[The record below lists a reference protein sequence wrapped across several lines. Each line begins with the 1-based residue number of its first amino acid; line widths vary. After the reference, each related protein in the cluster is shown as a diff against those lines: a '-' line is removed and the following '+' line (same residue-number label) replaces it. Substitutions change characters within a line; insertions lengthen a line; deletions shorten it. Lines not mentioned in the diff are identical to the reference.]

1 MKFDFQATLVVTVM
15 LPWQQAALHLHV
27 CQVQVVLPWEREV
40 NMCVNVRKD
49 LLATTVKTTL
59 MTVLMQTVRNIKF
72 VLT

>member
-1 MKFDFQATLVVTVM
+1 
-15 LPWQQAALHLHV
+15 
-27 CQVQVVLPWEREV
+27 
-40 NMCVNVRKD
+40 MCVNVRKD